1 MLTLFRLA
9 EIEGNTGGSIT
20 IDGVDIRSLSL
31 QGLRDSISIIPQTP
45 TLFAGTLMNNLD
57 ASGKATPEDAWR
69 ALESA
74 SPELA
79 KQFRDSNEGL
89 NTIISEGGENLSLGQ
104 RQLICLARAL
114 MKRSKI
120 LVLDE
125 ATSSIDMKTDA
136 QVQETIRREFVQKGV
151 TVITVAHR
159 LETVLGYDR
168 ILVLDA
174 GNPVEFGPP
183 SELLKKRSGGYLR
196 YLFDADKQNREK
208 GLIQL

>member
-1 MLTLFRLA
+1 MFNYLETYTNHLYFAGSGKSSLLLTLFRLA
-9 EIEGNTGGSIT
+9 EIEGNAGSSIT

-45 TLFAGTLMNNLD
+45 ILFAGTLMHNLD

-74 SPELA
+74 SPQLA
-79 KQFRDSNEGL
+79 KQFRDSSEGL
-89 NTIISEGGENLSLGQ
+89 NTNISEGGENLSLGQ

-125 ATSSIDMKTDA
+125 ATSSSDMKTYA
-136 QVQETIRREFVQKGV
+136 QVQETIRR
-151 TVITVAHR
+151 
-159 LETVLGYDR
+159 
-168 ILVLDA
+168 
-174 GNPVEFGPP
+174 
-183 SELLKKRSGGYLR
+183 
-196 YLFDADKQNREK
+196 
-208 GLIQL
+208 